1 MLGYRYGVLSSTK
14 MSAVDLRFQRRARNI
29 RRNKVLEIEIIIGHW
44 IIWMTHTLYVN
55 IDFLV
60 IQ

>member
-14 MSAVDLRFQRRARNI
+14 MSAVDLRFRRRVRNI